1 MKVQINQSAECGS
14 FSMASFRQTF
24 CSYSAP
30 SWSGYV
36 SLKQFYHEVVLL
48 VVSSNSSS
56 SSGDDDDDDDD
67 GGGGSSSNDNTRTTF
82 NRFCTKKTATVE
94 TSYIIRIVLQSET

>member
-14 FSMASFRQTF
+14 FSMASFRQTL

-30 SWSGYV
+30 FWSGYV

-56 SSGDDDDDDDD
+56 SSDD

-82 NRFCTKKTATVE
+82 NRFCTKK
-94 TSYIIRIVLQSET
+94 LPQ